1 MFCTEIIVFP
11 SKHAFNGLRSIP
23 PEVVFCTEIF
33 VFPSIHSLDGHKRL
47 VDSGAILF
55 TSLANMETDI
65 DGEEADVVELA
76 PSPVKV
82 SKPIDVIWDDD
93 KIEKV
98 SLRAFI
104 PIPDSL

>member
-1 MFCTEIIVFP
+1 MD
-11 SKHAFNGLRSIP
+11 
-23 PEVVFCTEIF
+23 VVFCTEVF
-33 VFPSIHSLDGHKRL
+33 VFLSIHSLDGHKRL

-65 DGEEADVVELA
+65 DGDEADVVELA

-98 SLRAFI
+98 SLHAFI
-104 PIPDSL
+104 PISDSL